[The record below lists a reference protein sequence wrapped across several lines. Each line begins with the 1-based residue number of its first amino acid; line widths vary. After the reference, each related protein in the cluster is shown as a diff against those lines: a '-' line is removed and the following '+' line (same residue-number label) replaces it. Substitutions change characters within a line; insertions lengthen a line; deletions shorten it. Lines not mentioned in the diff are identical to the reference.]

1 MTDEQKTRIRE
12 AGPNE
17 CEFDGM
23 PMHPHYRYFLICAG
37 FKDLCEVESKT
48 EEEFSEIM
56 NNAKN
61 RVGEPLS
68 HMSNLG
74 KTMSRNLK
82 KYGLTFN
89 KANDLQ

>member
-1 MTDEQKTRIRE
+1 MTDEQKTRIRQAE
-12 AGPNE
+12 PND

-48 EEEFSEIM
+48 EEDFIEIL
-56 NNAKN
+56 NNTKS
-61 RVGEPLS
+61 RGGKPLS

-74 KTMSRNLK
+74 KSMVRNLK
-82 KYGLTFN
+82 KYGLVF
-89 KANDLQ
+89 KEAESQ

>member
-48 EEEFSEIM
+48 EEDFTEIM
-56 NNAKN
+56 NNTKSH
-61 RVGEPLS
+61 GEKPLS

-74 KTMSRNLK
+74 KSMVRNLK
-82 KYGLTFN
+82 KYGLVF
-89 KANDLQ
+89 KEAKSQ